1 MRVFWALGIM
11 VLTAATGGAANAA
24 PFHYSD
30 YSDYIV
36 ISVTPRSP
44 TVQPLVMAVPARER
58 QKHEVSLQMGALTPI
73 VAKK

>member
-1 MRVFWALGIM
+1 M
-11 VLTAATGGAANAA
+11 VLTAATGGGANAA

-44 TVQPLVMAVPARER
+44 DVQPFVMATPAKNR
-58 QKHEVSLQMGALTPI
+58 QKHAASLQAALTPI

>member
-11 VLTAATGGAANAA
+11 VLTAATGGAASAA

-44 TVQPLVMAVPARER
+44 NVQPLVMAVPARER
-58 QKHEVSLQMGALTPI
+58 QKREASLQVGALMPI

>member
-11 VLTAATGGAANAA
+11 VLATASGSTAHAT
-24 PFHYSD
+24 PPSYSD

-36 ISVTPRSP
+36 ISVVPRSP

-58 QKHEVSLQMGALTPI
+58 QKREAALQAGALTPI
-73 VAKK
+73 VQRK